1 MSYIRICTPIFEAS
15 QMTKYLEKTV
25 PMQAFEPNSQYQYP
39 QNTPN
44 PTTPPLDKTEA
55 AKILVIFT
63 AKMLVGH
70 LVSLFTDMTLSRLTV
85 NTIQKNKKNKRLF
98 ENINGQIKK
107 IYDTHKDYRPCSA
120 EEFMNSSIY
129 NYFMSEFRD
138 KSKKEIAQLLA
149 YKSLD
154 NMFSIVLADI
164 VPIPG
169 SATLAIPVKMLL
181 TYCGVRGWGL
191 GSLYNMAME
200 IDGNTLSI
208 GIDFRP
214 SGFLLTNII
223 LYTFNKEN
231 KLIATY
237 LKNPPEHLYQITS
250 QDAEEIMDQ
259 YGKDQN
265 LSILRKS
272 IKEGRAE

>member
-1 MSYIRICTPIFEAS
+1 MAYIHICTPLHEAS
-15 QMTKYLEKTV
+15 IMTKYLQKNV
-25 PMQAFEPNSQYQYP
+25 PIHGLEPSSNGNYSP
-39 QNTPN
+39 SPSV
-44 PTTPPLDKTEA
+44 PSKTEA

-70 LVSLFTDMTLSRLTV
+70 LVALFTDMTLSRLTV
-85 NTIQKNKKNKRLF
+85 NTIRKNRKNKRLF
-98 ENINGQIKK
+98 ENINKQIADVYAK
-107 IYDTHKDYRPCSA
+107 HKDYRPCSA
-120 EEFMNSSIY
+120 DEFMQTSIY

-138 KSKKEIAQLLA
+138 KSKKEVAQLLA

-154 NMFSIVLADI
+154 NMFAIVLDDI

-214 SGFLLTNII
+214 SGFLLTNIV
-223 LYTFNKEN
+223 LYTFNNEN

-237 LKNPPEHLYQITS
+237 LKNPPEHLYQITNK
-250 QDAEEIMDQ
+250 DAEEIMDQ

-265 LSILRKS
+265 LDILRKS
-272 IKEGRAE
+272 IKEGKADE